1 MKKGT
6 KHSQKTKDLLHRQ
19 RLGNKNGV
27 GRKLSDEQKLVIRK
41 ANLGKNNHNYGRSM
55 STEQRKKI
63 SDAHK
68 RRVANGIH
76 HLWKGGISKINDR
89 IRQSVEYKLW
99 RESVF
104 RRDDYR
110 CIWCGIRS
118 AKGLGRITIE
128 ADHIKPFSL
137 YPELRFAID
146 NGRTLCAPCH
156 RKTESFGKNL

>member
-6 KHSQKTKDLLHRQ
+6 KHSKETIALFHTQ
-19 RLGNKNGV
+19 RLGNKNCV
-27 GRKLSDEQKLVIRK
+27 GRKLTDGHKEHMRQV
-41 ANLGKNNHNYGRSM
+41 NLGENNHNYGKPM
-55 STEQRKKI
+55 SEEQRKKI
-63 SDAHK
+63 SEAHK
-68 RRVANGIH
+68 KRVRNGTH
-76 HLWKGGISKINDR
+76 HLWKGGVSKINDR

-104 RRDDYR
+104 KRDDYR

-156 RKTESFGKNL
+156 RKTKSFGKNL